1 MIAKVGQ
8 ALLVSTAIFL
18 GVANTPRGPPASP
31 ADASKGGRHA
41 LSATDVTTP
50 YHALEGY
57 KTMPWYY
64 DEAGAPT
71 SLKGKVAIVT
81 GSSSG
86 IGMGVA
92 TGLFRMG
99 ATVVVTSR
107 SVAKAEK
114 ACKSI
119 VQFVASD
126 PRATDVAGAL
136 EPMAL
141 VLDDF
146 ESVAQFAKGFVA
158 KHSALDYC
166 MRRGEPRTVD
176 LRSRSAASNPQ

>member
-1 MIAKVGQ
+1 MSAQ
-8 ALLVSTAIFL
+8 
-18 GVANTPRGPPASP
+18 
-31 ADASKGGRHA
+31 DA
-41 LSATDVTTP
+41 TTP
-50 YHALEGY
+50 YNALDEY

-64 DEAGAPT
+64 EEEGAPT

-92 TGLFRMG
+92 AGLFRMG

-119 VQFVASD
+119 EQFVASE
-126 PRATDVAGAL
+126 PRPTDIVGAL

-146 ESVAQFAKGFVA
+146 ESVSQFAKGFLA
-158 KHSALDYC
+158 KHVSN
-166 MRRGEPRTVD
+166 RGEARTSA
-176 LRSRSAASNPQ
+176 SR